1 MHVLD
6 WSVHVDEQTPHIHE
20 LYAFDAINRYGEL
33 ETLQDRAL
41 ELLEFELPFPDKLK
55 GRKNN
60 RKIPFDATLSELF
73 LDICG
78 GYGIQVEREASYGG

>member
-1 MHVLD
+1 M
-6 WSVHVDEQTPHIHE
+6 
-20 LYAFDAINRYGEL
+20 
-33 ETLQDRAL
+33 
-41 ELLEFELPFPDKLK
+41 EFELPFPDKLK

-78 GYGIQVEREASYGG
+78 GYGILVEREASYGVCAYMEKQDFIIANQKHRLSNTNLEIEEKEEELKKIEKNLKDK